1 MASSSTSNNK
11 PLAEQGFQEVLGR
24 GKRTKNVERM
34 NALIQA
40 EGEDDDQP
48 SASRRHPRSRR
59 IPKNKTVAVNS
70 SNFFSYLPVEEVSD
84 ADDNDFITSESSSQ
98 SSSSGSDNDVHE
110 ISNAEVRVICD
121 CSPLLLTVPQ
131 LADVLPMKTV
141 PPRGGNTDPDTH
153 HLRKKPS
160 TKSKRKA
167 TGYSLAA
174 DGPQLSKRA
183 RVEEAE
189 DDDTMHSQP
198 SLSQVPAAKRSKVT
212 V

>member
-1 MASSSTSNNK
+1 MASSSTSNSK
-11 PLAEQGFQEVLGR
+11 PMAEQGFQEVLGR

-59 IPKNKTVAVNS
+59 IRKNKTVAVNS
-70 SNFFSYLPVEEVSD
+70 SNFFSDLPVEEVSD

-98 SSSSGSDNDVHE
+98 SSSSGSDNDIRE
-110 ISNAEVRVICD
+110 ISNAE
-121 CSPLLLTVPQ
+121 

-141 PPRGGNTDPDTH
+141 PSRGGNTDPDAH

-174 DGPQLSKRA
+174 NGPQLSKRA

-189 DDDTMHSQP
+189 DEDTMHSQP
-198 SLSQVPAAKRSKVT
+198 SLSQIPAAKLFFSRVDQQIPSTSSMKRY
-212 V
+212 